1 MVTLRQLMF
10 DNVYKNDVAK
20 HEEIKAKR
28 MLTELYEYYSTNP
41 EKLSREYLDLIERG
55 ERKERVVCDY
65 ISGMTDQ
72 YSIHKFEEIY
82 VPKAWA
88 VY

>member
-1 MVTLRQLMF
+1 MPVRENL
-10 DNVYKNDVAK
+10 
-20 HEEIKAKR
+20 
-28 MLTELYEYYSTNP
+28 LTKQAPMEYRVFLQKMCIRDSYSTNP